1 MEIKNENPDLAGMH
15 KTAME
20 VIFIHP
26 ILEVPHPDGPLLI
39 LCRLLPAL
47 LLADRFRRGR
57 RRRRRSRRR
66 RRGGLV
72 VGHERVPVGLL
83 YRRHHRV
90 LHHHGRRRVP
100 DRRPGMGR
108 QRRSTP
114 RIYSCGQ
121 LHLCGRWS
129 DEDGER
135 DKLSHKERESKGRG
149 RGERERSGGGGGEGF
164 KYEAASERRLILTV
178 GLIGRVSDHR

>member
-1 MEIKNENPDLAGMH
+1 MH
-15 KTAME
+15 ETATE
-20 VIFIHP
+20 VSFIHP

-39 LCRLLPAL
+39 LSRLLPAL
-47 LLADRFRRGR
+47 LLADRFRRGPR
-57 RRRRRSRRR
+57 RRRRRRC
-66 RRGGLV
+66 GGLV
-72 VGHERVPVGLL
+72 VGHERVPVGRL

-114 RIYSCGQ
+114 RIYSGGQ
-121 LHLCGRWS
+121 LHLCGRRS

-135 DKLSHKERESKGRG
+135 DELSHKRRG
-149 RGERERSGGGGGEGF
+149 RAKGEAEERDRDLEVGAEKGLNM
-164 KYEAASERRLILTV
+164 KRLRRDV
-178 GLIGRVSDHR
+178 